1 MKNIITFELF
11 ENNDFGVNGKLN
23 LFYAVINKNYDTIKD
38 IIKNKKE
45 ILNYPDPQDFT
56 PLAIAAYNHDMKSIR
71 LLIDADADWFKKT
84 EFDKTFFEMLTVDE
98 QEIIKTEYL
107 IKYIKYK
114 KRMKANRFNL

>member
-1 MKNIITFELF
+1 MKNLITFELF
-11 ENNDFGVNGKLN
+11 ENNNGVGGKLS
-23 LFYAVINKNYDTIKD
+23 LFYAVMNKNYDTIKD

-98 QEIIKTEYL
+98 QEIIKTEYKTR
-107 IKYIKYK
+107 IVI
-114 KRMKANRFNL
+114 